1 MSVHTVMT
9 KATADTMAGSL
20 IAPPFAFGMQ
30 KQYKPLGEYE
40 ISSKLLL
47 GRKASGEL
55 EITNNKSPKGKTV
68 AKLIDENA
76 ENSLAKKRN
85 TIAN

>member
-1 MSVHTVMT
+1 MT

-55 EITNNKSPKGKTV
+55 EITTNKGGSPKGKGGP
-68 AKLIDENA
+68 KLTDENA

>member
-1 MSVHTVMT
+1 MSVGTV
-9 KATADTMAGSL
+9 ATADTMAGSL
-20 IAPPFAFGMQ
+20 MAPPFGFGMQ
-30 KQYKPLGEYE
+30 KQYKKLGQYE

-55 EITNNKSPKGKTV
+55 EITNNKSPKGKTGPGFNE
-68 AKLIDENA
+68 ENE